1 MKLDPTKMKN
11 WEIAEAA
18 EKQFPVFLSQQIQF
32 GCVENMVGLQ
42 FNG

>member
-18 EKQFPVFLSQQIQF
+18 EKNIKPIFQLAEEI
-32 GCVENMVGLQ
+32 GLQ
-42 FNG
+42 QR